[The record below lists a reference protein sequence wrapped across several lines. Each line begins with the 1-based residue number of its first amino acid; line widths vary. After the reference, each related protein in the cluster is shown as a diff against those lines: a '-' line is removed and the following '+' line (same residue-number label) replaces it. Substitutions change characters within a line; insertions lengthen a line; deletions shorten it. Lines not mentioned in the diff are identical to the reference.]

1 MDEFRRQRDAGRWAV
16 QLRYPTYW
24 PDWDIMQVIMMTR
37 IHAMYGRSKKML
49 IFLIVVLL
57 ASMIG
62 SGVMTLVADIGVS
75 GGTFLAVD
83 ISFARDSRENIRGRR
98 LFRGLS
104 VCNCLRWHIW
114 RTSAWRGMDSYYR
127 VGAPCFLSCSLDC
140 RKTLVWIA
148 PTWINGINHQRL
160 LHGFNQK
167 PYAILCGVSSVN

>member
-1 MDEFRRQRDAGRWAV
+1 
-16 QLRYPTYW
+16 
-24 PDWDIMQVIMMTR
+24 MQVIMMTR

-104 VCNCLRWHIW
+104 VCNCLR
-114 RTSAWRGMDSYYR
+114 
-127 VGAPCFLSCSLDC
+127 
-140 RKTLVWIA
+140 
-148 PTWINGINHQRL
+148 
-160 LHGFNQK
+160 
-167 PYAILCGVSSVN
+167 